1 MDFISFSDDV
11 EGALLNTEY
20 ILVGQLSLRIDRVW
34 KARSVSPTIAADPM
48 ELMEPS
54 DSSNSLLALDDEI
67 ANLSGIRMEVST
79 MLRVSL
85 RVNDVTYSC
94 TVQCEKDKGAAF
106 GTTLLPMAKSRLII
120 LCEIP
125 EGLELASVELDMDV
139 AAGSEE
145 YSLHYQL

>member
-1 MDFISFSDDV
+1 MDSISFTDDV

-20 ILVGQLSLRIDRVW
+20 ILEGQLSLRIDRIW
-34 KARSVSPTIAADPM
+34 NARSVSPTIATDPM
-48 ELMEPS
+48 ELKEPS
-54 DSSNSLLALDDEI
+54 DSSNSLLALDGEI
-67 ANLSGIRMEVST
+67 ANLSGIGMEVST
-79 MLRVSL
+79 MLRATL
-85 RVNDVTYSC
+85 RINDISYSC

-106 GTTLLPMAKSRLII
+106 GTTLLPMGKSRLVI

-145 YSLHYQL
+145 YSLCFY

>member
-1 MDFISFSDDV
+1 MS
-11 EGALLNTEY
+11 
-20 ILVGQLSLRIDRVW
+20 
-34 KARSVSPTIAADPM
+34 TIRWA
-48 ELMEPS
+48 
-54 DSSNSLLALDDEI
+54 
-67 ANLSGIRMEVST
+67 
-79 MLRVSL
+79 SL
-85 RVNDVTYSC
+85 RVNEIFYSY

-106 GTTLLPMAKSRLII
+106 GSNLLPMGKSRLVI